1 MNSLNELPNAIRISL
16 QKTVLATDLERYVTF
31 LDNISF
37 NFDLQGFETKYN
49 NYFYFGGHLL
59 NVDIAP
65 QKMEQFLKD
74 NIETLDELAE
84 EYVKKL
90 KL

>member
-1 MNSLNELPNAIRISL
+1 
-16 QKTVLATDLERYVTF
+16 
-31 LDNISF
+31 
-37 NFDLQGFETKYN
+37 
-49 NYFYFGGHLL
+49 LL